1 VPYPHGVHLSLI
13 NADAAILDER
23 ILRVVEAG
31 GTVAVAI
38 VGDLVVVPNRDPGKL
53 LVREK

>member
-23 ILRVVEAG
+23 LFRVVEAG